1 MAKLLPTR
9 LPVATTE
16 ISVDLY
22 NRLIRI
28 LEINL
33 GEFDPSN
40 TDQFTTTERNN
51 AIFNPG
57 SIIWNTT
64 VNSLQVWTGFGWYNI
79 DAAPEKELHQ
89 LVQFLYR
96 LKKVRRYIYKM
107 AITRAQLAKTTKKRN
122 HRGCGKVMKGRRK
135 KTTYA

>member
-1 MAKLLPTR
+1 MAKLLPTS

-28 LEINL
+28 LELNL

-40 TDQFTTTERNN
+40 TDQFTTTQRNSSL
-51 AIFNPG
+51 FNPG

-64 VNSLQVWTGFGWYNI
+64 VDKLQVWTGFGWYNI
-79 DAAPEKELHQ
+79 DAHPEEEQGLKGTASGGEVF
-89 LVQFLYR
+89 VQ
-96 LKKVRRYIYKM
+96 
-107 AITRAQLAKTTKKRN
+107 TS
-122 HRGCGKVMKGRRK
+122 KG
-135 KTTYA
+135 TQVYL

>member
-1 MAKLLPTR
+1 MAFGCIAIRHTTCRQEVMAKLLPTR
-9 LPVATTE
+9 LPAATTE

-28 LEINL
+28 LALNL
-33 GEFDPSN
+33 GEFAPSN
-40 TDQFTTTERNN
+40 TDQFTTTERNK

-79 DAAPEKELHQ
+79 DAAPEEERGLKGTASVGTVF
-89 LVQFLYR
+89 VQ
-96 LKKVRRYIYKM
+96 
-107 AITRAQLAKTTKKRN
+107 TKK
-122 HRGCGKVMKGRRK
+122 GSQV
-135 KTTYA
+135 YL

>member
-40 TDQFTTTERNN
+40 TDQFTTTKRNN

-79 DAAPEKELHQ
+79 DAAPEEERGLKGTASVGTVF
-89 LVQFLYR
+89 VQ
-96 LKKVRRYIYKM
+96 
-107 AITRAQLAKTTKKRN
+107 TKK
-122 HRGCGKVMKGRRK
+122 GSQV
-135 KTTYA
+135 YL